1 MERGEQHKD
10 ARQKGDQQRTQG
22 NIQRICVVVV
32 VVARNRQSE
41 SYS

>member
-1 MERGEQHKD
+1 MERGEHKD

-22 NIQRICVVVV
+22 NIQRVCVV